1 MDTLFLGLRVVISLA
16 AVLGVIWFLQRRLVK
31 RGGRGRAVQK
41 PITVVS
47 RQGLGNKASV
57 AVLDIDGRRFVVGV
71 TEHAINVLHASE
83 APAAIDAEF
92 SRVLAEA
99 EPVESTVVDL
109 PAAGTSATAGAAVS
123 GVAQPTS
130 MLAGSILSSQTWR
143 QALAGLRSAR

>member
-1 MDTLFLGLRVVISLA
+1 VDTLFLGLRVVISLA
-16 AVLGVIWFLQRRLVK
+16 AVLGVIWFLQRRLTK
-31 RGGRGRAVQK
+31 RGGRGRAAQK

-71 TEHAINVLHASE
+71 TEHAINVLHSSE
-83 APAAIDAEF
+83 TPAAIDAEF

-99 EPVESTVVDL
+99 EPVESVVMDESNAAATPVADSL
-109 PAAGTSATAGAAVS
+109 PGGI
-123 GVAQPTS
+123 
-130 MLAGSILSSQTWR
+130 LAGSILSSQTWR